1 MASRIYSFT
10 AILSICLLLQS
21 CLSFKGITI
30 PPDMETFY
38 VDNFNDR
45 SNSAIPNMDVDFT
58 IQLRDKVR
66 QNCRLVFS
74 ESNPDVSFEGEITR
88 FEIEN
93 VSPTA
98 DNQVDY
104 NKLVIK
110 VKVRYYSDDDPEIGF
125 EKVFQHFEQYPATE
139 LLVNVQDQLVETIFD
154 QISEQVFNEAFTN
167 W

>member
-1 MASRIYSFT
+1 MKFQNYGLAFIFL
-10 AILSICLLLQS
+10 LSMLFQS

-38 VDNFNDR
+38 VENFSDR
-45 SNSAIPNMDVDFT
+45 SNSAIPNLDVDFT
-58 IQLRDKVR
+58 IQLRDKIR

-74 ESNPDVSFEGEITR
+74 DNAPDVSFEGEITR

-154 QISEQVFNEAFTN
+154 QIAEQVFNEAFTN